1 MSESHRRRPPN
12 RRGRPFKNEKDEGS
26 ERVPFLVPLMM
37 VPESEVGIDKPFS
50 FSGGDKP
57 NHDFPTYDP
66 HVQKPGLNFRY
77 IP

>member
-1 MSESHRRRPPN
+1 
-12 RRGRPFKNEKDEGS
+12 
-26 ERVPFLVPLMM
+26 MM

-77 IP
+77 YYQYIVLVKVDYFGCFIALQRFFIVQQMPM